1 MDRITELQLQTHNL
15 AKLMADSIGFIQQ
28 NAPASAEFVPQGG
41 AAGTTQAPPSVS
53 KEQLTEFCSSYGSDI
68 TKTTEAI
75 VEVGGG
81 VRRHWLQKTAAAQL
95 LESVPEL
102 EKEETQLARIEELDL
117 KGKEEMV
124 VLRGRCDE
132 AEVLLERVRAIIRQL
147 GEDSLADRFGQ

>member
-75 VEVGGG
+75 VE
-81 VRRHWLQKTAAAQL
+81 L